1 MSSNAQ
7 SCGRNCANN
16 IRGTNTLVAWFSTN
30 FPAVSKLTESSQLPV
45 KWPLRRGC
53 ISRDDKNRISFLGVF
68 TVSSFNSLIALA
80 LSDDEE
86 IFSTDLFLCF
96 SFFLSFS
103 YHELL
108 FNSIISARLKI
119 LFSFLFSFYIVI
131 SCIPNYLD
139 TMIEEK
145 KENNGTSDWKHR
157 SITFN

>member
-7 SCGRNCANN
+7 SCRRNCANN

-80 LSDDEE
+80 LSKDEE

-103 YHELL
+103 YELL

-119 LFSFLFSFYIVI
+119 LFSLLFSFYIVI
-131 SCIPNYLD
+131 SCIRNYLD
-139 TMIEEK
+139 NDRGEK
-145 KENNGTSDWKHR
+145 GK
-157 SITFN
+157 

>member
-1 MSSNAQ
+1 M
-7 SCGRNCANN
+7 
-16 IRGTNTLVAWFSTN
+16 
-30 FPAVSKLTESSQLPV
+30 
-45 KWPLRRGC
+45 
-53 ISRDDKNRISFLGVF
+53 F

-80 LSDDEE
+80 LSKNEE

-119 LFSFLFSFYIVI
+119 LFSLLFSFYIVI
-131 SCIPNYLD
+131 SCIRNYLD

-145 KENNGTSDWKHR
+145 KENNGTSD
-157 SITFN
+157 

>member
-16 IRGTNTLVAWFSTN
+16 IRGTNTFVAWFSTN

-80 LSDDEE
+80 LSEDEE

-103 YHELL
+103 YELL

-119 LFSFLFSFYIVI
+119 LFSLLFSFYIVI
-131 SCIPNYLD
+131 SCIRNYLD
-139 TMIEEK
+139 NDRGEK
-145 KENNGTSDWKHR
+145 GK
-157 SITFN
+157 

>member
-80 LSDDEE
+80 LSEDEE

-96 SFFLSFS
+96 SFFLSFF
-103 YHELL
+103 LL
-108 FNSIISARLKI
+108 LPQII
-119 LFSFLFSFYIVI
+119 V
-131 SCIPNYLD
+131 
-139 TMIEEK
+139 
-145 KENNGTSDWKHR
+145 
-157 SITFN
+157 